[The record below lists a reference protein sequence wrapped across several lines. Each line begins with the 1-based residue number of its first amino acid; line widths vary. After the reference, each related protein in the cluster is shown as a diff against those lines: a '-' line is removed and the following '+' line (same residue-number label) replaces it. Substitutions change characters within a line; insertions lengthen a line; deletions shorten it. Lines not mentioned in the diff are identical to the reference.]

1 MYFTLKLSETLK
13 TSFGNNTANYIVTL
27 IYKSY
32 ALSFATIM

>member
-13 TSFGNNTANYIVTL
+13 TSFENNTANYVLTL

-32 ALSFATIM
+32 VLSFATIM